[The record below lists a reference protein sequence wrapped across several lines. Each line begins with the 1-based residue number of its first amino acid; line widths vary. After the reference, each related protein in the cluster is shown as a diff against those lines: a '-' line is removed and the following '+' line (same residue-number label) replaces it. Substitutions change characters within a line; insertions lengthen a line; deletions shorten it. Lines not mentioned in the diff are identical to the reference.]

1 MSPANQDLI
10 HGQVLYQYCWHSR
23 KAKVPATSFEMGA
36 TKDFF
41 RLMQQQL
48 AQQTQQNPPIG
59 INKLALEKMQKFMQD
74 QFHPRRFVV
83 REHFKF
89 WSKMQCKPGEA
100 AHQLASRICQNA
112 MTCNFDSIK
121 KPQDEA
127 MRMHFI
133 CSINNEAALKAVFKL
148 KDEDLTFSRAIE
160 ARCIPPLRVTLLE
173 ALQTSTKHENRQ

>member
-48 AQQTQQNPPIG
+48 AQQSEAMIYQQDQVKILKTALLQKKTENSGHTTTLSVAQQNPPIG

-133 CSINNEAALKAVFKL
+133 
-148 KDEDLTFSRAIE
+148 
-160 ARCIPPLRVTLLE
+160 
-173 ALQTSTKHENRQ
+173 